1 MSGKEDLSPVTEAII
16 AAATDP
22 EPRAR
27 YLVGS
32 GTAEMLRTIVDEG
45 EKVHAFLRARDSV

>member
-1 MSGKEDLSPVTEAII
+1 VTEAIV
-16 AAATDP
+16 AAATDA

-27 YLVGS
+27 YLVGA

-45 EKVHAFLRARDSV
+45 EKVHAFLRAREAG